1 MVGSIGPQ
9 SLSEVRNGSGAD
21 CRQRVV
27 SGLSMVHC
35 SGRFSL
41 GAGHMLL
48 RIDDDRVI
56 FRGRRYREPPGVRV
70 LDRHGREMHF
80 DLGGRS
86 ANFRLA
92 PDGTL
97 LLRHETGVA
106 IVDPGS
112 HFAMRELIETE
123 LADDEASWSVSFF
136 DALVG
141 TQRGCFARF
150 ELDDVA
156 LSHDPE
162 TGPTDAV
169 LTPDHRRVAVT
180 IHKTAHVAIFDPVA
194 RSTEL
199 LPLTAGYSGA
209 SNAVVVGNDF
219 WFICYDRFC
228 CLDLGTGAFRASEV
242 LQPQFYDAQHRLN
255 TSGFVGV
262 PRFSKLLSN
271 WLLPRPFSG
280 DILIMSG
287 ESLKPVS
294 RIATGGRPYDA
305 VEFDDGS
312 LLILDHPFD
321 VVRSAHVRDAVS
333 I

>member
-1 MVGSIGPQ
+1 
-9 SLSEVRNGSGAD
+9 
-21 CRQRVV
+21 
-27 SGLSMVHC
+27 
-35 SGRFSL
+35 
-41 GAGHMLL
+41 MLL
-48 RIDDDRVI
+48 RIDNDRVI
-56 FRGRRYREPPGVRV
+56 VSGRMYRDPPGVRV
-70 LDRHGREMHF
+70 LDRHGRETHF

-97 LLRHETGVA
+97 LLRHDTGVA
-106 IVDPGS
+106 IVDPTL

-123 LADDEASWSVSFF
+123 LTDDETSWSASFF
-136 DALVG
+136 DALVD
-141 TQRGCFARF
+141 TQKGCFARF
-150 ELDDVA
+150 EFDDVA

-162 TGPTDAV
+162 TGPTDAI
-169 LTPDHRRVAVT
+169 LMSDRHRVAVT

-194 RSTEL
+194 RTTEL
-199 LPLTAGYSGA
+199 LPLAAGHGGA
-209 SNAVVVGNDF
+209 SNAVVVGHDL

-228 CLDLGTGAFRASEV
+228 CLDLRTGALRASEV
-242 LQPQFYDAQHRLN
+242 LQPQFYDAEHRLN

-262 PRFSKLLSN
+262 PRFSKSLSN
-271 WLLPRPFSG
+271 WLLPRPYSG

-287 ESLKPVS
+287 ESLTPVS

-305 VEFDDGS
+305 VEFGDGS

-321 VVRSAHVRDAVS
+321 VVRSAHVSDAVS